1 MHGEDFAILG
11 KESDIDWVK
20 SNVQL
25 KMNIKVKA
33 RLRRGEEG
41 SVRILNRVVAV
52 ARDGLEYEADQRHA
66 EIIMRDLWL
75 GIGSKSVVTP
85 GTSTVEGGMFRRR
98 SKERAEQWRRGGTT
112 SPRIGLTSSSQ
123 PRR

>member
-41 SVRILNRVVAV
+41 SVRILNRIVTVT
-52 ARDGLEYEADQRHA
+52 RDGLEYEADQRHA

-75 GIGSKSVVTP
+75 GIESKSVVAP
-85 GTSTVEGGMFRRR
+85 GTSMVEGGMFRKRR
-98 SKERAEQWRRGGTT
+98 TEHTEQWRREGIT
-112 SPRIGLTSSSQ
+112 SPRIGSTFNSQ
-123 PRR
+123 QRR